1 MFIKK
6 SSTQSALD
14 SLVKYISVIK
24 TSVFLLYI
32 ECRTFTVFTVVG
44 ELHTVSTDITQ
55 RAEYLLDLAKKAKK
69 MARNINIHN
78 ADILFEGI

>member
-55 RAEYLLDLAKKAKK
+55 RAEYLLDLAKK